1 MGMTNFYQG
10 SLRYDIHG
18 RKRKTSALKKAR
30 KPKAVFNS
38 NTSVFKNKTN
48 ELAELRRQQAKQYK
62 SLMEESIKDGT
73 FMKNGGRG
81 DAKETL
87 KYTGSLV
94 KGIATMHKSNAVP
107 VIDQKQAEEI
117 SRMGK

>member
-1 MGMTNFYQG
+1 MTNFYQG

-30 KPKAVFNS
+30 KPKVE
-38 NTSVFKNKTN
+38 FKPMENKPN
-48 ELAELRRQQAKQYK
+48 ELAELRRQQAAQYK
-62 SLMEESIKDGT
+62 SLMEESIKNGT
-73 FMKNGGRG
+73 FMENGGRG
-81 DAKETL
+81 NAKETL

-117 SRMGK
+117 SRMGR